1 MNVLPCQHLGQIR
14 VAIETYTGK
23 HVVAIE
29 KIFIDVD
36 LYDDLR
42 DYDSTPYSVEHGDQ
56 TYLGEIFV
64 VYQSEHD
71 YSRVWLYRA
80 GVQGLP
86 QSWSRDTV
94 FKEGGVIS
102 AAAKDAILFNHWNQE
117 MGALRHF
124 VVVALT

>member
-1 MNVLPCQHLGQIR
+1 MNVLPYPHLFPIR
-14 VAIETYTGK
+14 IAIETHTGK

-29 KIFIDVD
+29 KVFIDVD

-42 DYDSTPYSVEHGDQ
+42 DYDGTPYTVEHSDQ
-56 TYLGEIFV
+56 TFQGEVFV
-64 VYQSEHD
+64 VYQSIHD

-102 AAAKDAILFNHWNQE
+102 AAAKDAILLSQWNQE

-124 VVVALT
+124 VVAALT